1 MLLAQKKINKYLS
14 LFLPCLWSFLSINC
28 PYSYFHSHDSAWL
41 NATLYKHQEYYY
53 HGLAGGGGCI
63 RERMFV
69 SKEMDHC
76 IGRRDTSF
84 GAEYSCSTRWA
95 SCMMG
100 GCI

>member
-53 HGLAGGGGCI
+53 HGLAGGGG
-63 RERMFV
+63 V
-69 SKEMDHC
+69 SGKGCLYQRKWIIVLGEEILHLGQS
-76 IGRRDTSF
+76 ILVVQ
-84 GAEYSCSTRWA
+84 
-95 SCMMG
+95 G
-100 GCI
+100 GLVV